1 MDKVERPLSPH
12 LQVYRPQITMVLS
25 ILHRGTGL
33 ALSLGVLVLAYW
45 LMAVAIGEGAYSDA
59 RVLLS
64 SSLLRFFYI
73 GWCFCFFYHLA
84 NGVRHLIWD
93 LGIGLERGQ
102 YQVSGWL
109 VILFT
114 FVASACYALVVII

>member
-1 MDKVERPLSPH
+1 
-12 LQVYRPQITMVLS
+12 MV
-25 ILHRGTGL
+25 
-33 ALSLGVLVLAYW
+33 
-45 LMAVAIGEGAYSDA
+45 VAIGEAAYSDA

-64 SSLLRFFYI
+64 SSLLKVCYI

-84 NGVRHLIWD
+84 NGVRHLVWD
-93 LGIGLERGQ
+93 LGIGFERVQ

-114 FVASACYALVVII
+114 FAASACYALVVII